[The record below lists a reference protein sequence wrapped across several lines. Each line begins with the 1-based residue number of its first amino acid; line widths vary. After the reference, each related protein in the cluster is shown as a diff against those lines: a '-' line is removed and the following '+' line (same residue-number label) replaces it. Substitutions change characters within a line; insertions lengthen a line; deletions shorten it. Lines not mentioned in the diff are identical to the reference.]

1 MSSTHASARAPVS
14 HPVRDRECFVLFI
27 CALALTAG
35 HGAPVQAAGP
45 ATSAAP
51 PAKVDAS
58 TPPAAIEGIDRLV
71 ADALAEG
78 KLPGCVVVIGR
89 KSGIV
94 YSKAFGFRAL
104 LPEPEP
110 MTENTIFDLASL
122 TKPIATATSLVVL
135 ADQGKLD
142 LDDRASRY
150 VPEFAARGKDSI
162 TLRQLL
168 THVSGLP
175 AETPIDDY
183 EHGRKEAIRRIAAL
197 SLKAAPGARFI
208 YSDVG
213 YLVIEEAIRRV
224 TGTDLATFAAAAI
237 FRPLGMHQTGFLLSA
252 KDRTRTAPTEL
263 RKGAWI
269 RGEVHDPRAFRLGGV
284 AGNAGLFSTAQD
296 LARYARMLLGSGA
309 LDGARVLSANA
320 TAKMLAPHDVPGGI
334 RALGWD
340 MQTAYSTNRG
350 ASLSRRAVGHGGY
363 TGTSL
368 WIDSEQDLFVLFL
381 SNRVHPD
388 GRGSVNALAGAI
400 GTLVGSTL
408 GRPATPDPRF
418 AVGPLAVGID
428 ALAAQDFAPL
438 RGVRFALLTNDAART
453 REDARTTD
461 VLAARP
467 DLALVAL
474 LSPEH
479 GLAANRDELIDDSV
493 DAKTHLPVFS
503 LYGGSRGPRT
513 KVSTGAR
520 PVNLPPDVDAIVVD
534 LPDVGARF
542 FTYASTLHATMKA
555 AAERGL
561 RVIVLD
567 RPNPIDGLDVA
578 GPVLKPSERSAVNH
592 HALPV
597 RHGMTMGELAE
608 LMNADEHLALRLEV
622 VRMPRYDRS
631 VYFDETGLTWWP
643 PSPNL
648 RTVAEAVLY
657 PGVALLE
664 ATNVSVGRGT
674 DTPFEVVGAPWIDGR
689 RLAAELAGAGLAGV
703 SFEATSFTP
712 KANPYA
718 GKLCQGIR
726 LRVESRTIFEPVRAG
741 IALAIALRKLFRN
754 DWDCAR
760 LHKMIG
766 DPAVAAAI
774 REPRRLPEVE
784 ALFQDDLD
792 AFRAKRLKYLLYPP

>member
-1 MSSTHASARAPVS
+1 MSPTSAKAPQFRPPRTRERFVPLVCTLALIAAHRPPVLAASPATDAVP
-14 HPVRDRECFVLFI
+14 PDTGD
-27 CALALTAG
+27 ALAPTVLG
-35 HGAPVQAAGP
+35 
-45 ATSAAP
+45 
-51 PAKVDAS
+51 
-58 TPPAAIEGIDRLV
+58 EGIDRLV

-78 KLPGCVVVIGR
+78 KLPGCVVVVGR

-94 YSKAFGFRAL
+94 YSRAFGFRAI
-104 LPEPEP
+104 LPEKEA
-110 MTENTIFDLASL
+110 MTEDTLFDLASL

-135 ADQGKLD
+135 ADRGKVD

-150 VPEFAARGKDSI
+150 LPEFAAHGKDSI

-175 AETPIDDY
+175 AETPLDDY
-183 EHGRKEAIRRIAAL
+183 QHGRAEAIRRIAAL
-197 SLKAAPGARFI
+197 SLKAAPGTKFI

-213 YLVIEEAIRRV
+213 YLVLEEAVRRV
-224 TGTDLATFAAAAI
+224 AGTDLASFATAAV
-237 FRPLGMHQTGFLLSA
+237 FRPLGMNRTGFLPPA
-252 KDRTRTAPTEL
+252 EERARAAPTEL

-269 RGEVHDPRAFRLGGV
+269 RGDVHDPRAFRLGGV

-309 LDGARVLSANA
+309 LDGARVLSADM
-320 TAKMLAPHDVPGGI
+320 TARMLAPHDVPGGI

-340 MQTAYSTNRG
+340 MQTGYSTNRG

-368 WIDSEQDLFVLFL
+368 WIDPEQDLFVLFL

-388 GRGSVNALAGAI
+388 GKGSVNALASAI
-400 GTLVGSTL
+400 GTLAGSTL

-418 AVGPLAVGID
+418 AAGPLAVGID

-438 RGVRFALLTNDAART
+438 RGVRFALLTNDAARS
-453 REDARTTD
+453 REDVRTTD
-461 VLAARP
+461 VLAGRS

-479 GLAANRDELIDDSV
+479 GLAASRDELIDDSI
-493 DAKTHLPVFS
+493 DAKTHLPVYS
-503 LYGGSRGPRT
+503 LYGGSRGPHT
-513 KVSTGAR
+513 KTSTGAR
-520 PVNLPPDVDAIVVD
+520 PVTLPSDIGAVVVD
-534 LPDVGARF
+534 LPDAGARF

-567 RPNPIDGLDVA
+567 RPNPIDGVDVA
-578 GPVLKPSERSAVNH
+578 GPMLKPSERSAVNH
-592 HALPV
+592 HPLPV

-608 LMNADEHLALRLEV
+608 LMNADEHLSLRLDV
-622 VRMPRYDRS
+622 VRMPRYDRRA
-631 VYFDETGLTWWP
+631 YFDETGLTWWP

-648 RTVAEAVLY
+648 RTVGAAVLY

-664 ATNVSVGRGT
+664 GTNVSVGRGT

-689 RLAAELAGAGLAGV
+689 RLAAELAGVGLAGV

-712 KANPYA
+712 KTNPYA

-726 LRVESRTIFEPVRAG
+726 LRVESRTAFEPVGAG
-741 IALAIALRKLFRN
+741 LALAIALRKLFRN
-754 DWDCAR
+754 DWDSAR
-760 LHKMIG
+760 LHKMVG

-774 REPRRLPEVE
+774 REPRRLSEVE
-784 ALFQDDLD
+784 ALFKDDLD